1 MGGLG
6 GRPLPLPKPG
16 APGDANRQ
24 HGRVGSGG
32 DDGGDHDKVFGEVAV
47 NDLRWRSTGGC

>member
-32 DDGGDHDKVFGEVAV
+32 DDGGDYDEV
-47 NDLRWRSTGGC
+47 LTHLEK